1 MDQTEFECKYPK
13 LSTILPDGLV
23 NRCDD
28 DHPLRVCIDRDREG
42 ALEMWSKLVEKSPAE
57 ELVKTYENNL
67 HLGGKF
73 DAFVTELWC
82 YQALTRWLCEDPQ
95 VLDLPDNQGMP
106 DFACENFDVDA
117 TLLQEA
123 DEEYRIRRKLE
134 DVMDDRSYIGRLSLK
149 SGFDIQATTGNRWS
163 KNENA
168 VDDFINLIEQ
178 DLDPDNPETIE
189 TNALRVEFEEKDQ
202 SPFGWI
208 GTWDRI
214 REVKPD
220 DEGKIPERL
229 RTKANQPRNGRP
241 LVVFMNCKH
250 TSIDYSDE
258 VRDILVGKPYGF
270 ASREKVDLSPK
281 IQSTS
286 DEWKDYLVEI
296 GAIPDP
302 SDKREIAR
310 LEKNDD
316 SGSVTHRSFPA
327 IRPGDEGVFQEDD
340 LDQIAGVMLRMK
352 TTEVCY
358 IPNVYTDT
366 VDAKS
371 IYDDLGWG
379 LETYKLAPEDL

>member
-1 MDQTEFECKYPK
+1 M
-13 LSTILPDGLV
+13 
-23 NRCDD
+23 
-28 DHPLRVCIDRDREG
+28 
-42 ALEMWSKLVEKSPAE
+42 
-57 ELVKTYENNL
+57 
-67 HLGGKF
+67 
-73 DAFVTELWC
+73 
-82 YQALTRWLCEDPQ
+82 
-95 VLDLPDNQGMP
+95 
-106 DFACENFDVDA
+106 
-117 TLLQEA
+117 
-123 DEEYRIRRKLE
+123 
-134 DVMDDRSYIGRLSLK
+134 
-149 SGFDIQATTGNRWS
+149 
-163 KNENA
+163 
-168 VDDFINLIEQ
+168 
-178 DLDPDNPETIE
+178 DPDNPETIE